1 MVAGR
6 PIAHARGSGHPVLAG
21 ALRAVRSL
29 TFALLAA
36 LAVTS
41 SCATGLP
48 AGGPFSSAPIVVAI
62 QPYGKFDS
70 GLLETVRNGLASQYD
85 VEIVTLPARPLPDAS
100 FYKPRQRY
108 RATALLE
115 DLDAGTP
122 EKYSKVLGV
131 TASDISVTKGEIYDW
146 GIFGLGSVGGR
157 PCVVSS
163 YRLGH
168 GKAKPALRDER
179 LRKVAIHEVGHTFGL
194 PHCPNEGCV
203 MRDADGT
210 IAEVDRESAALC
222 PDCRRLVAGVVGL
235 K

>member
-1 MVAGR
+1 MRFVE
-6 PIAHARGSGHPVLAG
+6 
-21 ALRAVRSL
+21 RARSL
-29 TFALLAA
+29 SAVIVAS
-36 LAVTS
+36 LAVASACSTV
-41 SCATGLP
+41 LP
-48 AGGPFSSAPIVVAI
+48 AGGPFASAPIVVAI

-70 GLLETVRNGLASQYD
+70 GLLETVRKGLSSQYD
-85 VEIVTLPARPLPDAS
+85 VEIVTLPQRPLPDAA

-108 RATALLE
+108 RGTVLLE
-115 DLDAGTP
+115 DLEAGTP
-122 EKYSKVLGV
+122 AKYSKVLGV

-163 YRLGH
+163 FRLGY

-210 IAEVDRESAALC
+210 IAEVDRESEALC
-222 PDCRRLVAGVVGL
+222 PDCRRLVADVVGL